1 MMSFTLKRLRPQETG
16 LRAALPD
23 LEAAVME
30 VVWAHLPRA
39 FTVRDVLHHLEATRE
54 IAYTTVMTTV
64 DRLAQKGL
72 LSRETSGKAYVYRA
86 ATGREAF
93 LDAVA
98 RQMAAAAPAMGRA
111 SALSFLVE
119 LVGDADP
126 EELDRL
132 QRLIDER
139 RRQLGGA

>member
-1 MMSFTLKRLRPQETG
+1 MKFTLKRLRPQESG

-30 VVWAHLPRA
+30 VVWDRFPRE
-39 FTVRDVLHHLEATRE
+39 FTVRDVLQVLETSRE

-64 DRLAQKGL
+64 DRLAHKGIL
-72 LSRETSGKAYVYRA
+72 ARETSGKAYVYRA
-86 ATGREAF
+86 AIDRAEF
-93 LDAVA
+93 LATVA
-98 RQMAAAAPAMGRA
+98 RQLAAAAPAMGRE

-119 LVGDADP
+119 LVGEADP
-126 EELDRL
+126 AELDRL

-139 RRQLGGA
+139 RRTLGRK